1 MSTLPRLGPALVAG
15 FLLVATS
22 GCGPSGAGVAKTPEQ
37 AKEAIKQAFAGAPS
51 EVKAIAGDVEAA
63 MKANEDAKAFLQLG
77 NLSAR
82 PDLTAEQRGA
92 AAQAMLT
99 VNQKLSA
106 AAANGD
112 RDAAALLDSYRASK

>member
-1 MSTLPRLGPALVAG
+1 MSSWDRTILALAAG
-15 FLLVATS
+15 ILVATS
-22 GCGPSGAGVAKTPEQ
+22 AGCGRSGGGVAKTPEQ
-37 AKEAIKQAFAGAPS
+37 AKEAIQQAFAGAPS
-51 EVKAIAGDVEAA
+51 DVKAMVGDVEAA

-82 PDLTAEQRGA
+82 ADLTAEQRGA

-112 RDAAALLDSYRASK
+112 RDAAALLDSYRSSK

>member
-1 MSTLPRLGPALVAG
+1 MNTRPHVGLALVAG
-15 FLLVATS
+15 LLLVATS
-22 GCGPSGAGVAKTPEQ
+22 GCGRSGAGVAKTPEQ

-51 EVKAIAGDVEAA
+51 DAKTLAGDIEAA

-77 NLSAR
+77 NLTAR

>member
-1 MSTLPRLGPALVAG
+1 MNTLPRFGLALVAG
-15 FLLVATS
+15 FLLAATS
-22 GCGPSGAGVAKTPEQ
+22 GCGRSGTSVAKTPEQ

-51 EVKAIAGDVEAA
+51 DVKTLAGDIEAA

-77 NLSAR
+77 NLTAR

-99 VNQKLSA
+99 VNQKLST

>member
-1 MSTLPRLGPALVAG
+1 MSTRHSLILALIAVGLVAPP
-15 FLLVATS
+15 A
-22 GCGPSGAGVAKTPEQ
+22 GCGRSGTGVAKTPEQ

-51 EVKAIAGDVEAA
+51 DVKAMVGDVEAS

>member
-1 MSTLPRLGPALVAG
+1 MNTLPRVGLALVAG
-15 FLLVATS
+15 FLLAATS
-22 GCGPSGAGVAKTPEQ
+22 GCGRSGAGVAKTPEQ
-37 AKEAIKQAFAGAPS
+37 AKEAIKQAFAGATS
-51 EVKAIAGDVEAA
+51 DVKTLAGDIEAA

-77 NLSAR
+77 NLTAR
-82 PDLTAEQRGA
+82 PDLTEEQRGA

>member
-1 MSTLPRLGPALVAG
+1 MNTRPRVGLALVAG
-15 FLLVATS
+15 LLLVATS
-22 GCGPSGAGVAKTPEQ
+22 GCGRSGAGVAKSPEQ

-51 EVKAIAGDVEAA
+51 DVKTLAGDIEAA

-77 NLSAR
+77 NLTAR

>member
-1 MSTLPRLGPALVAG
+1 MSTRHSLILALIAVGLVAPS
-15 FLLVATS
+15 A
-22 GCGPSGAGVAKTPEQ
+22 GCGRSGTGVAKTPEQ

-51 EVKAIAGDVEAA
+51 DVKAMVGDVEAS

>member
-1 MSTLPRLGPALVAG
+1 MNTRPRVGLALVAG
-15 FLLVATS
+15 LLLVATS
-22 GCGPSGAGVAKTPEQ
+22 GCGRSGAGVAKSPEQ

-51 EVKAIAGDVEAA
+51 DVKTLAGDIEAA

-77 NLSAR
+77 NLSAL

-92 AAQAMLT
+92 AAQAMLS

>member
-1 MSTLPRLGPALVAG
+1 MNTRHRAGLALVAG
-15 FLLVATS
+15 FLLVAAS
-22 GCGPSGAGVAKTPEQ
+22 GCGPSGSGVAKTPEQ

-51 EVKAIAGDVEAA
+51 DVKAIAGEIEAA

-77 NLSAR
+77 NLSTH

-112 RDAAALLDSYRASK
+112 RDAAALLDSYRSSK